1 MTAVEDELGFLL
13 RSGNR
18 TELLVSLAESQPLDR
33 YELERRLDASR
44 RTVTRALDAL
54 TERGYIR
61 EVEGE
66 YVLSAF
72 GASLAEAYRDCRRDV
87 ELASEYRPFLERV
100 DTRTLDLD
108 PSLLD
113 GADLLLASER
123 SPFVLLT
130 RTLELR
136 AEASRIREIAP
147 GVEKRSVEQLAE
159 RLRNGEDLEVEVVLP
174 ATALEAAE
182 GTDAFSAGHAVA
194 READAVDFYVADDE
208 FSVFVGVM
216 DETVTVGAGTGGEP
230 EVMVESDRPALREW
244 AETHLDGVRDAAAP
258 LSEY

>member
-1 MTAVEDELGFLL
+1 MTAVENELGLLL
-13 RSGNR
+13 RSSTR
-18 TELLVSLAESQPLDR
+18 TELLASLAESQPLDR
-33 YELERRLDASR
+33 YDLERRLDASR

-100 DTRTLDLD
+100 DTRTLYLD
-108 PSLLD
+108 PSLLE

-182 GTDAFSAGHAVA
+182 GTDTFSAGHAVA
-194 READAVDFYVADDE
+194 READAVDFYVAEDE
-208 FSVFVGVM
+208 FSAFVGVM

-230 EVMVESDRPALREW
+230 EVMVESNRPALREL
-244 AETHLDGVRDAAAP
+244 AETRLDGVRDAATS